1 MTLLTPPRAPQILEH
16 TPEGHAD
23 RGPLREA
30 LERAEELCSQVNE
43 GVREKENSDRLE
55 WIQSHIH
62 FEGAIEVQSHFFTYT
77 MPAPGW
83 TPFFPSELPSFF
95 KFNKVL
101 QTFSSPPH
109 SKLYSL
115 PPPPPSLFQH
125 LVFNS
130 LTNCLGPRKLLHSG
144 RLHKTKSSRE
154 LWAFLFNDFLLLTHS
169 AKPFSS
175 SGQDKLFSLKTNIQL
190 KMYKTVGERRLPHT

>member
-1 MTLLTPPRAPQILEH
+1 MPLSSFLLKPMQRITRYPLIIKNILEH

-55 WIQSHIH
+55 WIQSR
-62 FEGAIEVQSHFFTYT
+62 VQSEG
-77 MPAPGW
+77 PI
-83 TPFFPSELPSFF
+83 E
-95 KFNKVL
+95 
-101 QTFSSPPH
+101 
-109 SKLYSL
+109 
-115 PPPPPSLFQH
+115 H

-130 LTNCLGPRKLLHSG
+130 LSNCLGPRKLLHSG
-144 RLHKTKSSRE
+144 RLYKTKSSRE

-175 SGQDKLFSLKTNIQL
+175 SGPDKLFSPKFNIQL
-190 KMYKTVGERRLPHT
+190 KIYKTGNMGPENQSSI